1 MLMFDPVAADT
12 QIASPST
19 VLEPSTYTS
28 RRSERPSFMRTRP
41 RPITFVQ
48 ARLLLL
54 ALAAGLA
61 LSHESGIAQTIGP
74 STSQSPPQRVEFD
87 PDRTDTLLT
96 RVAAVRSL
104 SPEQADRGLPAE
116 LTATVTHV
124 DTVWH
129 LLFVQDETGGVF
141 VQPYRPNETPP
152 LAVRPGDRVRIRAR
166 TTGSD
171 FAPHLVRPTIER
183 LGQGTLPEAST
194 YDVSELFTGRMDSQF
209 LETEGT
215 VVEAY
220 LDRSH
225 LMMILADGMAEISVR
240 VPYVFSVPDDLI
252 GSRVRIRGVAGTLL
266 NEQDQLRG
274 IYVAV
279 SSLEELSVLDP
290 GVEASS
296 DLPVRSIRQILA
308 FDADR
313 GLHEQ
318 VRVEGRITYAGSD
331 SRLFIQ
337 DATGGV
343 EVRGRNLGRFDV
355 GTRVEVLAFPQ
366 PSERAPILRHAQVR
380 SIAES
385 IPLAP
390 RPITPAEV
398 DSGRFSGYLVSLEGR
413 LENRSSPARSGD
425 LLVRTGDRLLHAHL
439 SGSGFDDAYAG
450 PPEGSRIRMT
460 GVLSVPQPTLFEDEE
475 RGTFQLY
482 LRSSADVRV
491 LEEPSWWTAER
502 ALVLAGGLGTLLV
515 LGIGWIYAL
524 RRRVREKT
532 ATIREKMEVESELR
546 AKAQRA
552 AEAREEMMTHLHH
565 EIRSP
570 LSSVI
575 GFADLLMDR
584 VRESHRRHLRHIQ
597 TSARRIMNLAE
608 RMLNFARL
616 EAGELELKPSSI
628 DVAEVVAEAAHTLM
642 PQARENDVDF
652 TVEMPDDELEGRM
665 DPTFLAQIVQNITG
679 NAIKYT
685 TDGCVEV
692 TVDSGPED
700 GQVRIAVTDTG
711 PGMTIREI
719 ESVFEPFEQGTG
731 GKKSGEGVGLGL
743 HITARMVDLM
753 GGTIDLEST
762 PGEGTRFDI
771 VLPCYPETHP
781 EPQKA

>member
-1 MLMFDPVAADT
+1 ML
-12 QIASPST
+12 
-19 VLEPSTYTS
+19 
-28 RRSERPSFMRTRP
+28 TRQ
-41 RPITFVQ
+41 RPITFVL

-54 ALAAGLA
+54 ALAAGAA
-61 LSHESGIAQTIGP
+61 LSPEIVIAQAISP
-74 STSQSPPQRVEFD
+74 STPQSPSQRAAFD
-87 PDRTDTLLT
+87 PDEPDTLLT

-104 SPEQADRGLPAE
+104 PPEQADQGLPVE

-129 LLFVQDETGGVF
+129 LLFVQDATGGVF

-171 FAPHLVRPTIER
+171 FAPYLVRPSIER
-183 LGQGTLPEAST
+183 LGEGSHPEAPS
-194 YDVSELFTGRMDSQF
+194 YEVSELFTGRMDSQF
-209 LETEGT
+209 LHTEGT

-225 LMMILADGMAEISVR
+225 LMMTLVDGMAEISVR
-240 VPYVFSVPDDLI
+240 VPYVFSVPDRLV
-252 GSRVRIRGVAGTLL
+252 GSRVQVRGVAGTLL

-279 SSLEELSVLDP
+279 SSLDELSVLEPGIEDP
-290 GVEASS
+290 FE
-296 DLPVRSIRQILA
+296 LPVRSIRQILT
-308 FDADR
+308 FDVDR
-313 GLHEQ
+313 GLHDR
-318 VRVEGRITYAGSD
+318 VRVEGRITYAGND

-355 GTRVEVLAFPQ
+355 GTRVEILAFPE
-366 PSERAPILRHAQVR
+366 PSERAPILHHAQVR
-380 SIAES
+380 SLAES
-385 IPLAP
+385 VPLAP
-390 RPITPAEV
+390 RPIAAAEV

-413 LENRSSPARSGD
+413 LENRSSPARTGD
-425 LLVRTGDRLLHAHL
+425 LLVRTGNQLLHAHL
-439 SGSGFDDAYAG
+439 SGSGFEDSYEG
-450 PPEGSRIRMT
+450 PREGSRIRLT
-460 GVLSVPQPTLFEDEE
+460 GVLSVPEPKLFEDEE
-475 RGTFQLY
+475 RGAFRLY
-482 LRSSADVRV
+482 LRSPADVTV
-491 LEEPSWWTAER
+491 LEGPSWWTAER
-502 ALVLAGGLGTLLV
+502 ALGLAGGLGTLLL

-584 VRESHRRHLRHIQ
+584 VRESHRGHLRHIQ
-597 TSARRIMNLAE
+597 TSARRIVNLAE

-628 DVAEVVAEAAHTLM
+628 DVADVVAEAAHTLM

-652 TVEMPDDELEGRM
+652 SVDRPVGELEGRM

-692 TVDSGPED
+692 RVGTGPDD
-700 GQVRIAVTDTG
+700 GQVRIEVTDTG
-711 PGMTIREI
+711 PGMTTREI

-743 HITARMVDLM
+743 HITARVVDLM
-753 GGTIDLEST
+753 GGRIDLDSAL
-762 PGEGTRFDI
+762 GEGTRFEI
-771 VLPCYPETHP
+771 VLPRYQ
-781 EPQKA
+781 EPQGS